1 MAGSMGH
8 VVAGFMTL
16 ISIVFLTASLAD
28 GQSLMRLKESQR
40 SGNDVATDYAGFGL
54 WKDYTGHAW
63 ENDLNG
69 MHDCDDREELAQTM
83 AGFSLMA
90 LLFMVASLVSN
101 LVGLQGGDGVFGI
114 VSMAMNALVFLFS
127 LLAMSMAVAIFDES
141 YCGTEMKD
149 TYTLHYAV
157 PLFVMILVIC
167 ILNIIVLAAT
177 GASKDAV
184 AKENKA

>member
-8 VVAGFMTL
+8 VVAGFTTL
-16 ISIVFLTASLAD
+16 ISIAFLTASLAD
-28 GQSLMRLKESQR
+28 GQSLMRLQESKR
-40 SGNDVATDYAGFGL
+40 SGSSTGDYAGYGL

-63 ENDLNG
+63 ESAKNSVYA
-69 MHDCDDREELAQTM
+69 CDDRKEVAQTM

-101 LVGLQGGDGVFGI
+101 LVGLQGGGGVFGT

-127 LLAMSMAVAIFDES
+127 LMATSMAVAIFDKS
-141 YCGTEMKD
+141 YCGAQMKD
-149 TYTLHYAV
+149 DYALHYAV
-157 PLFVMILVIC
+157 PCFVIILLVS
-167 ILNIIVLAAT
+167 ILNILVLAAT
-177 GASKDAV
+177 GASKNAA